1 MFIVLFLRLHMLK
14 ITFLGT
20 GTSQGVPV
28 IACDCMV
35 CLSEDARDNRLRS
48 SILIQTETTSIV
60 IDTGPDFR
68 QQMLREKVDRLDAV
82 VFTHEHKDHV
92 AGMDD
97 VRAFNYKQRKDMDV
111 YATNRVQEALK
122 REYPYVFADL
132 KYPGVPQVK
141 LHTIDAE
148 NNIQIGDITLQPIEV
163 MHYQLSVLGFRIN
176 DFVYITDANF
186 ISPKEKKK
194 INGCKTLV
202 INALR
207 KKEHISHFTL
217 EEAVSLSQEVG
228 AIQTYLTHISHL
240 MGTHNSVSKELPKGV
255 QIAYDGLV
263 LA

>member
-1 MFIVLFLRLHMLK
+1 MIK

-28 IACDCMV
+28 IACNCMV

-48 SILIQTETTSIV
+48 SILIQTEKTSVV

-97 VRAFNYKQRKDMDV
+97 IRAFNYKQRKDMDV
-111 YATNRVQEALK
+111 YATSRVQEALR

-132 KYPGVPQVK
+132 KYPGVPQVI
-141 LHTIDAE
+141 LHTIDTE
-148 NNIQIGDITLQPIEV
+148 NAIQIGDITLQPIEV
-163 MHYQLSVLGFRIN
+163 MHYKLSVLGFRIN

-186 ISPKEKKK
+186 ISSKEKEK
-194 INGCKTLV
+194 IKGCNNLV

-207 KKEHISHFTL
+207 KEKHISHFTL
-217 EEAVSLSQEVG
+217 EEAVSLSKEVG
-228 AIQTYLTHISHL
+228 AKQTYLTHISHL
-240 MGTHNSVSKELPKGV
+240 MGTHNSVSKELPEGV

>member
-1 MFIVLFLRLHMLK
+1 MMK

-48 SILIQTETTSIV
+48 SILIRTEKTSVV

-82 VFTHEHKDHV
+82 VFTHEHKDHL

-97 VRAFNYKQRKDMDV
+97 VRAFNYKQRKNMDV
-111 YATNRVQEALK
+111 FATNRVQEALK

-141 LHTIDAE
+141 LHTIDAK
-148 NNIQIGDITLQPIEV
+148 NTFRIGDITLQPIEV
-163 MHYQLSVLGFRIN
+163 MHYKLSVLGFRIN

-186 ISPKEKKK
+186 ISHKEKEK
-194 INGCKTLV
+194 IKGCNKLV

-207 KKEHISHFTL
+207 KSKHISHFTL
-217 EEAVSLSQEVG
+217 DEAVSLSQELGVK
-228 AIQTYLTHISHL
+228 QTYLTHISHL
-240 MGTHNSVSKELPKGV
+240 MGTHESVSKELPEGV
-255 QIAYDGLV
+255 KIAYDGLNV

>member
-1 MFIVLFLRLHMLK
+1 MFIVLFLRLNMLK

-35 CLSEDARDNRLRS
+35 CFSEDARDNRLRS
-48 SILIQTETTSIV
+48 SVLIQTETTSIV

-111 YATNRVQEALK
+111 YATNRVQQALK
-122 REYPYVFADL
+122 REYPYVFTDL

-141 LHTIDAE
+141 LHTIDSE
-148 NNIQIGDITLQPIEV
+148 NIIQIGDISLQPIEV
-163 MHYQLSVLGFRIN
+163 MHYKLSVLGFRIN

-186 ISPKEKKK
+186 ISCKEKEK
-194 INGCKTLV
+194 IKGCRILV

-217 EEAVSLSQEVG
+217 KEAVSLSQEVG

-240 MGTHNSVSKELPKGV
+240 MGTHKSVSKELPKGV

-263 LA
+263 LT

>member
-1 MFIVLFLRLHMLK
+1 MK

-35 CLSEDARDNRLRS
+35 CLSQDTRDNRLRT
-48 SILIQTETTSIV
+48 SILIQTETTSVV

-68 QQMLREKVDRLDAV
+68 QQMLRERVDGLDAV

-97 VRAFNYKQRKDMDV
+97 VRAFNYKQRNDMDV
-111 YATNRVQEALK
+111 YATIRVQEALK

-141 LHTIDAE
+141 LHTIDAK
-148 NNIQIGDITLQPIEV
+148 NIFRIGDITLQPIEV
-163 MHYQLSVLGFRIN
+163 MHYKLSVLGFRIN

-186 ISPKEKKK
+186 ISNKEKEKMK
-194 INGCKTLV
+194 GCNKLV

-207 KKEHISHFTL
+207 KTKHISHFTL
-217 EEAVSLSQEVG
+217 EEAVSLSQEVD
-228 AIQTYLTHISHL
+228 AKQTYLTHISHL
-240 MGTHNSVSKELPKGV
+240 MGTHESVSKELPEGV
-255 QIAYDGLV
+255 KIAYDGLSLLV
-263 LA
+263 